1 MFADRSTSSAKLA
14 TWEGFTPTAVKPP
27 KHAVGCRI
35 EIDARAKAVDRGAI
49 SRFGCRSRI
58 TGVQT
63 ELPVA
68 IAPPDANGGIFR
80 IRFTI
85 LIALRSAPE
94 PWAEPCTKAV
104 GNIESGR

>member
-1 MFADRSTSSAKLA
+1 MVGEARHLGRFYSHGSDA
-14 TWEGFTPTAVKPP
+14 PQ
-27 KHAVGCRI
+27 HALGCRI

-58 TGVQT
+58 TPVRT

-68 IAPPDANGGIFR
+68 IAPPGANGGIFR

-85 LIALRSAPE
+85 LSRCSAPE